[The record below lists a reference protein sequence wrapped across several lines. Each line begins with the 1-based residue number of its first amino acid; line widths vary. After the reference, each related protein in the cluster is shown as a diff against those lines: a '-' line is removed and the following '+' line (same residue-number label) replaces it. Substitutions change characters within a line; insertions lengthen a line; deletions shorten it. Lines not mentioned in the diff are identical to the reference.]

1 MKKIFTLIT
10 LMVLVLFSTG
20 YSQWVYSGG
29 FPTETF
35 ASNNPGGHGV
45 AVDPDGKIW
54 IGNYYNVTGD
64 TIFNG
69 TAWVGTRA
77 IHVYNPNGTEVSFS
91 PILTMTVGGVT
102 DSMLGYTNRGMR
114 TAQDGNILVSNG
126 NRVHKINYQ
135 TGLAMATVCLLYT
148 SRCV

>member
-10 LMVLVLFSTG
+10 LMVLVMISTS

-29 FPTETF
+29 FPSETF
-35 ASNNPGGHGV
+35 ASNNPGGHAI

-69 TAWVGTRA
+69 TSWVATRA
-77 IHVYNPNGTEVSFS
+77 IHVYNPDGSEVSFS
-91 PILTMTVGGVT
+91 PIMTITVGGVT
-102 DSMLGYTNRGMR
+102 DS
-114 TAQDGNILVSNG
+114 
-126 NRVHKINYQ
+126 INWFY
-135 TGLAMATVCLLYT
+135 
-148 SRCV
+148 